1 MIPRF
6 HLAFPVNDLKLA
18 KQFYTEVLQ
27 CELGIESSSKAFNE
41 FFDQRY
47 IITSFQQ
54 FFFG

>member
-41 FFDQRY
+41 FLDQRY